1 MGQVFKK
8 TTTRPVP
15 SGAKI
20 VEVGSKLT
28 ARWKGRGKRAK
39 WMTAPVVTL
48 DDGRRVIRQE
58 SATYFARYRDQD
70 KALITVSTGCRDE
83 SAAKQVLADIEKRV
97 ERIVSKVATA
107 QELTAADRRQSP
119 IREHLEEYVSRLP
132 GVKTV
137 AASPVHRE
145 NTRRYLYRLIQDCG
159 WTCLADIRREHL
171 ETWMVNQQ
179 TAGRS
184 ARSCNTHR
192 AGAVAFCNWLVEVG
206 RMTVNPFGVGRN
218 VVPKANERADPRR
231 RRRAMM
237 PVELARLMDAARN
250 APERRRTRE
259 SEAGVQ
265 SITRPAERL
274 SGRDRADLYAFLAGT
289 GLRKGE
295 VERLKVADL
304 DLDAAVPVV
313 RLTAAVSKNGR
324 ADIIPLRAD
333 LSVMLRRQVEGRKPT
348 DPLFNIPTALI
359 ARFHADCR
367 RAGIAHRD
375 DRGLVVDIHSLRTT
389 FGTWLSRSGVPPRVA
404 QQLMRHS
411 DIRLTMEVYTDP
423 KLFDLQGAVESIPS
437 VPSVA
442 PCVAHDPVKTSATES
457 FPVISPREADVA

>member
-20 VEVGSKLT
+20 VEVGGKLT
-28 ARWKGRGKRAK
+28 ARWKGRGKKAK
-39 WMTAPVVTL
+39 WMSAPVVTL

-58 SATYFARYRDQD
+58 SSTYFARYRDQD

-83 SAAKQVLADIEKRV
+83 SAAKQVLADFEKRV

-119 IREHLEEYVSRLP
+119 IREHVAEYVSRLP
-132 GVKTV
+132 GKKTV

-145 NTRRYLYRLIQDCG
+145 NVRRYLDRLIRDCG

-192 AGAVAFCNWLVEVG
+192 ESAVSFCNWLVEVE

-218 VVPKANERADPRR
+218 VVRKANEKADPRR
-231 RRRAMM
+231 RRRALT
-237 PVELARLMDAARN
+237 PDELMRLMDAARN
-250 APERRRTRE
+250 TPGRPQTKQSEGDVQTARR
-259 SEAGVQ
+259 
-265 SITRPAERL
+265 PPERL
-274 SGRDRADLYAFLAGT
+274 SGRGRADLYAFLAGT

-304 DLDAAVPVV
+304 DLDADVPVV
-313 RLTAAVSKNGR
+313 RLTAAVSKNGE
-324 ADIIPLRAD
+324 ADVVPLRSD
-333 LSVMLRRQVEGRKPT
+333 LIVMLRRQVEGRKPT
-348 DPLFNIPTALI
+348 DPLFDVPTDLI
-359 ARFHADCR
+359 KRFHSDCR
-367 RAGIAHRD
+367 RAGIVHRD
-375 DRGLVVDIHSLRTT
+375 DRGLVVDVHSLRTT
-389 FGTWLSRSGVPPRVA
+389 FGTWLSRSGVTPRVA

-411 DIRLTMEVYTDP
+411 DIRLTMGVYTDP
-423 KLFDLQGAVESIPS
+423 RLFDLQGAVESIPS
-437 VPSVA
+437 VAS
-442 PCVAHDPVKTSATES
+442 CVAHGPVKSGATES
-457 FPVISPREADVA
+457 FPVISSRNVDVA